1 MSKIIDF
8 FNSPDWKELSR
19 LQRESELAYQADC
32 DSYWNGLSEDDKL
45 KAFYSVVKRI
55 HKAELIDGGSYR
67 WTLYDVFGFGPEAYG
82 IGMECGYM
90 ELHNRIMDKEEYDAY
105 RASWRNKDESTQS

>member
-8 FNSPDWKELSR
+8 FDSPDWKEMSR
-19 LQRESELAYQADC
+19 LQRESELAYEADC
-32 DSYWNGLSEDDKL
+32 DSYWNALSEDDKL
-45 KAFYSVVKRI
+45 RAFYSVVKRI

-90 ELHNRIMDKEEYDAY
+90 DLHNSIMSKEQYEEYMT
-105 RASWRNKDESTQS
+105 SLRNKDGSIQI